1 MPPRGWLVVIA
12 STSEPCE
19 VQVAELQ
26 WERIQLVVRLR
37 SAPESTL
44 DLTGNQFFLRS
55 TAPDREPLPAI
66 NAREQS
72 PDPGERLIRF
82 NVFAGPGRMPLE
94 PGRWELWMRRTGAD
108 AEWCPVGPDPSLAAS
123 GGGPRDFMFGRSMYR
138 VDLRTGA
145 ERPLSVV
152 ISVWAT
158 AGRDGWQN
166 PMRRLSQWSRRS
178 RRTAWVR
185 LFRAI
190 VGSFRS
196 LPRSGRLIVFTSDS
210 RTELGGNLKL
220 IYDRMVS
227 RGLDRRYQ
235 LRTIFKPSIRTPRT
249 FRGRLRL
256 VWLLAMADVILLDDY
271 QPAIYHLEPRPD
283 VRIIQLWHAWG
294 AFKTV
299 GYSRIG
305 KPGGTSPYSSVHKNY
320 TYATV
325 SSAHEVPFYA
335 EAFGIPEDS
344 VIPTGTPRMD
354 EFLDRSR
361 QRAGRDRA
369 LQLFPA
375 ARDRRVLLFAPTFRG
390 AGARQAR
397 YPMGMIDLEALHAV
411 CGEVDAVVIF
421 KMHPFVRRRLEI
433 PAELGDRLIDASGL
447 PIEVNDLLVI
457 ADLLI
462 TDYSSLVFEYS
473 TLNRPMLFFAYDLE
487 TYVAS
492 RDFYEPFE
500 QFVPGRIVRTF
511 PEVLTAIRRQ
521 DYQLEKVA
529 PFARRHL
536 PEGEGTASDRIIDEL
551 ILRR

>member
-1 MPPRGWLVVIA
+1 MIA
-12 STSEPCE
+12 PTGEPCE
-19 VQVAELQ
+19 VQVAELD

-44 DLTGNQFFLRS
+44 DLIGNQFFLRS

-108 AEWCPVGPDPSLAAS
+108 AEWCPVGAGPSLAAS
-123 GGGPRDFMFGRSMYR
+123 GGRGRDFIFGRDMYR

-145 ERPLSVV
+145 ERPLGVV

-158 AGRDGWQN
+158 AGRGAWQN
-166 PMRRLSQWSRRS
+166 PIRRLSQWWRRS

-190 VGSFRS
+190 VGSFCS

-210 RTELGGNLKL
+210 RTELGGNLKVVH
-220 IYDRMVS
+220 DRMVS
-227 RGLDRRYQ
+227 RGLDQRYR
-235 LRTIFKPSIRTPRT
+235 LRTIFKPSIRTRRT
-249 FRGRLRL
+249 LRDRLRL

-361 QRAGRDRA
+361 QRAGRNRA
-369 LQLFPA
+369 LRQFPA
-375 ARDRRVLLFAPTFRG
+375 ARDRQVFLFAPTFRG
-390 AGARQAR
+390 ADARRAR

-521 DYQLEKVA
+521 DYQVEKVA
-529 PFARRHL
+529 PFAARHL